1 MAYIL
6 IRKLFQNII
15 IVLFPFLLFFVIRNG
30 VNRSSTILFSYF
42 ISTSISIINFSW
54 LKSIWRETKFQEKS

>member
-15 IVLFPFLLFFVIRNG
+15 IVLFLFLLFFVIRNG
-30 VNRSSTILFSYF
+30 VNRSSMILFSYF